1 MSSRKYCSDSF
12 TLYVVLFVLL
22 IIVGAVSYNGNCC
35 VYSYPC
41 PYPYSYAANV
51 PVSGYWN
58 A

>member
-22 IIVGAVSYNGNCC
+22 IIVGAVSFSGDCC

-41 PYPYSYAANV
+41 SYGFSANA
-51 PVSGYWN
+51 PINGYWN